1 MKFEYFKNHKAFMLW
16 LMDNGVD
23 IHLNKTLAASRYTF
37 VTNDG
42 KQYFHKRFCDMID
55 TLNKMLHSVKI
66 DATKSQVKGVS
77 HYKVILQGDDNGVQ
91 EVQKQE
97 QKEIIEEKEE
107 EVDSQVDSDESA
119 SEDIVEDVS
128 EKAIDMDYA
137 KSIGEDESLSKTEA
151 KSKLEEY
158 AREFGY
164 ELDKRS
170 KFENMIVELEELL

>member
-23 IHLNKTLAASRYTF
+23 IHLNKTLATSRYTF

-55 TLNKMLHSVKI
+55 TLNKMLHNVKI
-66 DATKSQVKGVS
+66 DSAKSQVKGVS
-77 HYKVILQGDDNGVQ
+77 HYKVILQGDDSNGVQ

-107 EVDSQVDSDESA
+107 DSSEIESKDSGD
-119 SEDIVEDVS
+119 D
-128 EKAIDMDYA
+128 KTIDLAYA
-137 KSIGEDESLSKTEA
+137 KSIGEDDSLSKTEA

>member
-23 IHLNKTLAASRYTF
+23 IHLNKTLATSRYTF

-66 DATKSQVKGVS
+66 DATKSQVKGTT

-91 EVQKQE
+91 VQQKQE
-97 QKEIIEEKEE
+97 QKEIIEEEKE
-107 EVDSQVDSDESA
+107 EVDSEV
-119 SEDIVEDVS
+119 VS
-128 EKAIDMDYA
+128 EEDKEVINVDYA

-151 KSKLEEY
+151 KTKLEEY
-158 AREFGY
+158 ARKFGY

>member
-23 IHLNKTLAASRYTF
+23 IHLNKTLATSRYTF

-66 DATKSQVKGVS
+66 DAAKSQVKGVS

-91 EVQKQE
+91 KVQKQE
-97 QKEIIEEKEE
+97 QKEVIEEKEE
-107 EVDSQVDSDESA
+107 VNSEVEPKDSEVVAEDSGDDS
-119 SEDIVEDVS
+119 
-128 EKAIDMDYA
+128 KTIDLDYA

>member
-23 IHLNKTLAASRYTF
+23 IHLNKTLATSRYTF

-66 DATKSQVKGVS
+66 DATKSQVKGTT

-91 EVQKQE
+91 EQQKQE
-97 QKEIIEEKEE
+97 QKEIIEEEKE
-107 EVDSQVDSDESA
+107 EVDSEVESSA
-119 SEDIVEDVS
+119 D
-128 EKAIDMDYA
+128 KTIDLDYA

-151 KSKLEEY
+151 KTKLEEY
-158 AREFGY
+158 ARKFGY